1 MKRVSFIAS
10 LLVLA
15 GFCSSGLAQ
24 AASEGLASRITAAR
38 KANATLMKQ
47 YSWSCRAEFIKE
59 GKVLDTRIDSVTY
72 GPDGQLQRTVM
83 NDEKSPLPHGFV
95 RKKVAEKE
103 RQDVE
108 KYLVGL
114 RKLLDQYTLPSAG
127 KVLDF
132 VNQSAIQ
139 APDANGMLK
148 LTGSSVVVVGDTFDL
163 WLQAATQRTE
173 KVQITSFFEGETV
186 TANASFKTLASGLS
200 HVAFAEIDVP
210 AKGYRLQIHNF
221 DYNQNN

>member
-1 MKRVSFIAS
+1 MKPISFITY

-15 GFCSSGLAQ
+15 GLCSDGFAQ
-24 AASEGLASRITAAR
+24 GASEGLASRITAAR

-47 YSWSCRAEFIKE
+47 YSWTCRAEFIKE

-72 GPDGQLQRTVM
+72 GPDGQLQRTIM
-83 NDEKSPLPHGFV
+83 NDEKSPLPHGFL

-103 RQDVE
+103 REDVE
-108 KYLVGL
+108 KYLAGL
-114 RKLLDQYTLPSAG
+114 RKMLDQYTLPTAG

-132 VNQSAIQ
+132 VNQSTIQ
-139 APDANGMLK
+139 APDANGMLQ
-148 LTGSSVVVVGDTFDL
+148 LNGSSVVVVGDTFTM
-163 WLQAATQRTE
+163 WLQAATQRAE

-186 TANASFKTLASGLS
+186 TANASFKTLPSGLS

-221 DYNQNN
+221 DYNRNN